1 MIVAATMISGLTNP
15 TVIGIKLEQASR
27 LRTVR
32 AIGTAAATAAATVA
46 AMFNLTFPF

>member
-32 AIGTAAATAAATVA
+32 AIGTAAAAATVA
-46 AMFNLTFPF
+46 AMFNVTSPF